1 MVASVFILIGNAVK
15 NVLLMRIIFLIAC
28 IMFVV
33 YGIYL
38 HSISL
43 VFLNGTSTI
52 IHLVKIIQLK
62 LPKQKK

>member
-62 LPKQKK
+62 LPKVIK